1 MGASGWVEGGEGKAE
16 GEGGTRR
23 GGKGGFKPER
33 PKEKGDSKHL
43 AVVMPDVCREPRAQP
58 AGSEEVTKETSPD
71 HFGGSADTPGL
82 CLLWGLVT
90 IYSCAN
96 IVLKFN

>member
-1 MGASGWVEGGEGKAE
+1 MESRRQEEVEKVVSSL
-16 GEGGTRR
+16 
-23 GGKGGFKPER
+23 R
-33 PKEKGDSKHL
+33 PKGQGGSRHL
-43 AVVMPDVCREPRAQP
+43 AVVMPGVCGEPRAQP
-58 AGSEEVTKETSPD
+58 AGSEVTQEASPD

>member
-1 MGASGWVEGGEGKAE
+1 MEGGEGKAE
-16 GEGGTRR
+16 GKGGTRR
-23 GGKGGFKPER
+23 GGRGGFKPEI
-33 PKEKGDSKHL
+33 PKGQADSRHL
-43 AVVMPDVCREPRAQP
+43 PAAMPSVCREPRAQP
-58 AGSEEVTKETSPD
+58 AGSEETTQGASPH
-71 HFGGSADTPGL
+71 HFGGSADTPVL

>member
-1 MGASGWVEGGEGKAE
+1 MPGV
-16 GEGGTRR
+16 R
-23 GGKGGFKPER
+23 G
-33 PKEKGDSKHL
+33 
-43 AVVMPDVCREPRAQP
+43 EPRAQP
-58 AGSEEVTKETSPD
+58 AGSEVTQEASPD